1 MLGLRV
7 ARLHGADMLTLSEP
21 LLSDASPQVRRE
33 IALLLQDSSRMR
45 PPYLVG
51 EQVQPSQ
58 PWLDAVTRLVERYDG
73 EDRWYL
79 EALGIAARGREDA
92 LYARLKRD
100 NAGKL
105 SAPLNRVVWRL
116 RPQSALPDL
125 VAAVNDASR
134 SMEER
139 ELALDTIGAMQWPE
153 AARAMERFI
162 TASSSPPAL
171 VERAFGLYSHQ
182 LSSLWMDARTSPALS
197 SVMRKGFALPG
208 AQSAAVSVVD
218 ELKDPA
224 YVPELLA
231 LAKSEAATAEARAAA
246 LESDV
251 MEAPQHL
258 DDLRALAERGPTP
271 VRVAAVSAIANLA
284 PPNIEPWT
292 KKIVLG
298 DAPNEVR
305 TSALRLLGESVAG
318 LTAILDM
325 AEGGTLPPE
334 LRTLARNLTN
344 HAGER
349 RGRRRQNTQSP
360 VALRQ
365 AGRDGSV
372 EPNFLAVRE
381 RAAKVLP
388 MPAAKRIPTSFE
400 LDLSY
405 RGVPADGRKWFASDA
420 GCAACHS
427 LGGKDAL
434 GPDLSAIGA
443 KYDKQAML
451 DHIVNPNDAIGP
463 EYITTMFTL
472 QNGEQVLGLVTDETA
487 DRIVVQ
493 IGAGQQRA
501 LPASDVAS
509 RQQSQVSSMPEG
521 LLDNLSLQ
529 QIADLLE
536 FLSTLK

>member
-1 MLGLRV
+1 
-7 ARLHGADMLTLSEP
+7 
-21 LLSDASPQVRRE
+21 
-33 IALLLQDSSRMR
+33 
-45 PPYLVG
+45 
-51 EQVQPSQ
+51 
-58 PWLDAVTRLVERYDG
+58 
-73 EDRWYL
+73 
-79 EALGIAARGREDA
+79 
-92 LYARLKRD
+92 
-100 NAGKL
+100 
-105 SAPLNRVVWRL
+105 
-116 RPQSALPDL
+116 
-125 VAAVNDASR
+125 
-134 SMEER
+134 
-139 ELALDTIGAMQWPE
+139 
-153 AARAMERFI
+153 
-162 TASSSPPAL
+162 
-171 VERAFGLYSHQ
+171 
-182 LSSLWMDARTSPALS
+182 
-197 SVMRKGFALPG
+197 
-208 AQSAAVSVVD
+208 
-218 ELKDPA
+218 
-224 YVPELLA
+224 
-231 LAKSEAATAEARAAA
+231 
-246 LESDV
+246 
-251 MEAPQHL
+251 MEAPEHL
-258 DDLRALAERGPTP
+258 DDLQALAERGPTP
-271 VRVAAVSAIANLA
+271 VRAAAVRTIASLA

-292 KKIVLG
+292 KTIVLS

-325 AEGGTLPPE
+325 AEKGTLPPE

-349 RGRRRQNTQSP
+349 RGRRLNSQSP
-360 VALRQ
+360 VAMRQ

-372 EPNFLAVRE
+372 EPEFLAVRE

-405 RGVPADGRKWFASDA
+405 RGVPADGRKWFDTDA

-427 LGGKDAL
+427 LGGKNAL

-472 QNGEQVLGLVTDETA
+472 KNGEQVLGLVTNETA

-493 IGAGQQRA
+493 IGAAQQRA
-501 LPASDVAS
+501 LPASDVKS
-509 RQQSQVSSMPEG
+509 RQQSQVSTMPEG

-536 FLSTLK
+536 FLALLK